1 MSGVYA
7 DRLGSEKARAG
18 NPGGRSEHGG
28 SCPRRNIAL
37 RSDRS
42 VGTGSRPRPAPGRRQ
57 TLTPPIDSP
66 RLVDASP
73 SSRDKI
79 LDTAEALFARRGF
92 GSVGL
97 REVALASGF
106 SKSALFH
113 HFPTKVDLYGAV
125 IERILGDLLE
135 AIRPVVSASDS
146 PDVAALVRLRGFI
159 AATVDALAALPTRAP
174 LLLRSLFEG
183 EVLDGCETP
192 LADALLAR
200 ILGAAKEI
208 LDAGVASG
216 ELRPVPVAHA
226 MQGLVGMLVFHFA
239 SGEFGDEVL
248 GAPVYSAAE
257 IRRFKEFVISFVEN
271 GLVARS

>member
-1 MSGVYA
+1 M
-7 DRLGSEKARAG
+7 LARRRPSDYG
-18 NPGGRSEHGG
+18 PTGRSVPI
-28 SCPRRNIAL
+28 PRRPTPSFQEIA
-37 RSDRS
+37 
-42 VGTGSRPRPAPGRRQ
+42 
-57 TLTPPIDSP
+57 TLSAPIDP
-66 RLVDASP
+66 PTVVDPSP

-92 GSVGL
+92 GGVGL
-97 REVALASGF
+97 REVAQISGF

-113 HFPTKVDLYGAV
+113 HFPTKVDLYAAV
-125 IERILGDLLE
+125 LERILGDLLQ
-135 AIRPVVSASDS
+135 AIAPVTAARPTDEIPSV
-146 PDVAALVRLRGFI
+146 VRLRGFI
-159 AATVDALAALPTRAP
+159 EATIDALAELPTRAP

-200 ILGAAKEI
+200 ILGVAKDI

-216 ELRPVPVAHA
+216 ELRAVPVAHA

-257 IRRFKEFVISFVEN
+257 IRRFKDFVGSFVVN
-271 GLVARS
+271 GLAARP